1 MNDDL
6 ETRLE
11 GLLAER
17 GKIEPDAVDRVLGA
31 IDGLPERRRPSR
43 PGWLAVAAV
52 IALAVIGLGLAVL
65 LPRPADVATRS
76 PSPSMASEAPS
87 PSTAA
92 STPEP
97 TTTLQ
102 ARPVWAMQLADHLDC
117 NGPPST
123 MGMDVPAVLEPS
135 DSAPTPEGVLPVIQ
149 MLYTVPASNFSP
161 VLVDGH
167 WALYRYL
174 VDGRA
179 KVHAVSTDKVPAMP
193 TNTAWY
199 LVGLRTCDPSEF
211 EQGDFANQGI
221 TVWLGGDGDPV
232 RTDVIT
238 SHSGPGHCG
247 WERTIFLSLG
257 DLQYIRDPHGDLAP
271 YTVVPFRANARLPD
285 DAVDTG
291 FHTDD
296 WHLFTIPSGR
306 AVFVR
311 TAAGTIELWPRA
323 KEPIG
328 CA

>member
-6 ETRLE
+6 DRRLQE
-11 GLLAER
+11 LLAER
-17 GKIEPDAVDRVLGA
+17 GKVEPNAVDRALGA
-31 IDGLPERRRPSR
+31 IDGLPQRRRSSR
-43 PGWLAVAAV
+43 SAQLTAAAV
-52 IALAVIGLGLAVL
+52 IALAVIGLGLAAV
-65 LPRPADVATRS
+65 LPRPADVATPS
-76 PSPSMASEAPS
+76 PSPSTPSLGPTSSPAVVTPS
-87 PSTAA
+87 P
-92 STPEP
+92 TPTVQP
-97 TTTLQ
+97 
-102 ARPVWAMQLADHLDC
+102 RPVWAMNLADHLDC
-117 NGPPST
+117 DGPPST

-149 MLYTVPASNFSP
+149 MLYPLPASGFSP

-179 KVHAVSTDKVPAMP
+179 KVHAVSTDQVPGLP

-199 LVGLRTCDPSEF
+199 VVGLRACDPSEF
-211 EQGDFANQGI
+211 EQADFAQEGNTI
-221 TVWLGGDGDPV
+221 WLDGDGDPV

-238 SHSGPGHCG
+238 SRTGPAHCG

-257 DLQYIRDPHGDLAP
+257 DLQYFRDPHGDLEP
-271 YTVVPFRANARLPD
+271 YTVVPFRPDARLPD

-311 TAAGTIELWPRA
+311 TADGTNER
-323 KEPIG
+323 
-328 CA
+328 